1 MVRLTPPYFFPEF
14 LKPQGKASPT
24 ARERT
29 LGLTAKDLD
38 WLYNLYLATDES
50 RQDTRRHDHPM
61 RVEKVLINVSGKPPI
76 PLAGAFAI
84 SPTPDNAKALLYTPD
99 YGIQVY
105 DSHAE
110 LLSEL
115 TEQLEDPQHSAP
127 MLNYLSM
134 DQRNALGADTPMVL
148 TTQIIEGDVMPEQ
161 ARMLQACQL
170 DNVKA
175 MLGHLQKTPTLPDML
190 DTLLSVMARPHFKHL
205 DQRHTRVNVFTRET
219 EQATPRWV
227 NSLTLSEALLQF
239 YVRHGWPKGQTR
251 EYSNPKHHTTDLT
264 PSEREEDHQRWEAL
278 VEQSS
283 STFSKLLESL
293 LQTYWNEDVDSGTSR
308 VDFFA
313 QVMAQKFRLDVLLKR
328 QSDIITADES
338 HALQALF
345 LSDQS
350 ARSAH
355 AENLTVEKVRLY
367 APHQHYV
374 EPASTLMITERH
386 AYLYTQSRGLQVLE
400 NLDDLKDRLLSM
412 LKAEGHEDEWLNV
425 LSLDERD
432 TLLGLDPISIAARPI
447 PGNVFVTLVQDILR
461 KQTDNLNHALEIYRR
476 SDGQVDLA
484 ALLDSALDVRAL
496 LDNQLATLE
505 TAGRWTLH
513 PVTRGDGRPS
523 TVKAERARLQLQS
536 LQAVERALA
545 LERANHPTL
554 RSIIADTLNAE
565 LKLQQQAV
573 KASEVYI
580 NTYATRAQE
589 REERTPVQSLSMLE
603 HFIERLA
610 REAPAVPFSS
620 RTTFYTKGEG
630 NVFVQLPSMTLK
642 TFNTVIER
650 VLLLFSKHAMR
661 QQPHDFLVKTHAQHA
676 HSMLVGLRSEAELR
690 WLDKTLAPTSQ
701 AILDTLL
708 QPESLSRL
716 TRHGLNG
723 FLPDAYGLTLDFNAV
738 DTPQPLANIFVITE
752 RGGIDPQRS
761 GQALLWTPRL
771 GYEVFA
777 SVNALRDEIAL
788 RLVHPLNRL
797 SLLEN
802 LPFCLREPHQAFRLG
817 PLQRIDQ
824 DLLNDRVSS
833 YNDAVMEG
841 VDHLQS
847 MGLGARALQDR
858 LDAVIEQPPPT
869 NLGRAITLADALVNQ
884 QALPVWLGMAP
895 PQDQIHQAELLEQYC
910 NNAAQEHDYLHDI
923 QPMRAYAFTTLMTL
937 LEARFPGQVLNPDHI
952 LIPTHAV
959 LDLNVDN
966 LTDFALRHWPNLAA
980 QHIRPRSRTA
990 RPLPQALD
998 ANAVIQLVRQLDLKS
1013 AYQQLVRSHLE
1024 AQTDDARQRRRLFC
1038 RQLPWQALQLA
1049 HEQKLQ
1055 ERLSTQALS
1064 LVQQLFDMPDA
1075 VARASLSGATAMIRP
1090 LELIATEGAS
1100 TAKVLGVYLISPQS
1114 PGDGPWVLYAPY
1126 SEQHVFKEYADE
1138 TALLNEL
1145 QTPGVLQDWVLMHL
1159 EDPHQATYRHLL
1171 KNSHP
1176 RPSDIRLAASPVAGN
1191 VLHYLFS
1198 ENTVMLL
1205 KVLGS
1210 QFEEGAKTLWDHA
1223 TRLFDTQI
1231 PTAVQFMA
1239 GKLAYP
1245 LVVWRSYSLFK
1256 RSAEALQLHQW
1267 KAALK
1272 DFVRGVAQ
1280 MAALRSALD
1289 GTALAPPTEKERS
1302 LTELTDTSLPA
1313 ATTLATWHITSP
1325 SRTRLQPFEAQDVA
1339 LQDLRKNTLSQV
1351 YEDRKTSKYY
1361 VPLAGKVYS
1370 VKKAAQH
1377 WRLANDQQVGPFIG
1391 RNAQGIW
1398 VLELGGQEPR
1408 FGRAQSYLKTW
1419 RNEARDINIEAV
1431 GIRDI
1436 GALTYWKAQ
1445 AITEALNFATY
1456 YTLNCRR
1463 NVAQF
1468 ATQRDPNSRVGRFLG
1483 EMFGVVTLTPD
1494 QVLRVT
1500 KIIDEI
1506 LDELTDPSLTGPNS
1520 MRFVV
1525 GTSRQDP
1532 ASDYAFM
1539 IPADR
1544 ERKLYLLSRFFDP
1557 NLDVYQNRLLENV
1570 AFNISTHARA
1580 STLIHE
1586 LTHLKLDTVDI
1597 AYLDS
1602 MRPFPDLINIDRPG
1616 AEMLKTTLE
1625 DLRSTALST
1634 MTPATMLFKTQDSLT
1649 ALWEDFKPGSAIEKK
1664 IFKAT
1669 GAKTLQ
1675 DARIIFMSVPDKRID
1690 TILANA
1696 DSVTYLITHLGR
1708 QLEPGA

>member
-1 MVRLTPPYFFPEF
+1 MIRLTPPYFFPEF

-29 LGLTAKDLD
+29 LGLTAKDRE

-61 RVEKVLINVSGKPPI
+61 RVEKVLINISSKPPI

-84 SPTPDNAKALLYTPD
+84 SPTPDDAKALLYTPD
-99 YGIQVY
+99 NGIQVY

-115 TEQLEDPQHSAP
+115 TEQLEDPQQSAP
-127 MLNYLSM
+127 LLNYLST
-134 DQRNALGADTPMVL
+134 DQRNSLGADTPMVL

-161 ARMLQACQL
+161 GRMLQACQL

-190 DTLLSVMARPHFKHL
+190 DTLLSIMGRQQFKHL
-205 DQRHTRVNVFTRET
+205 DLRDTRVNVFTREA

-227 NSLTLSEALLQF
+227 NVLTLSEALLQF

-251 EYSNPKHHTTDLT
+251 EYSNPKHDTTDLT
-264 PSEREEDHQRWEAL
+264 SAEREEDRQRWEAL
-278 VEQSS
+278 IEQSS
-283 STFSKLLESL
+283 SIFSKLLESL
-293 LQTYWNEDVDSGTSR
+293 LQTYWNEDIDSGTSR

-338 HALQALF
+338 DALQALF

-355 AENLTVEKVRLY
+355 AENLNVEKVRLY

-374 EPASTLMITERH
+374 EPASTLMITEHH

-412 LKAEGHEDEWLNV
+412 LKAQGYEDEWLNA

-432 TLLGLDPISIAARPI
+432 TLLGLDPIAIAARPI
-447 PGNVFVTLVQDILR
+447 PGNVFVTLVQDIVR
-461 KQTDNLNHALEIYRR
+461 KQTDNLNHALAIYRR

-496 LDNQLATLE
+496 LDSQLATLE

-536 LQAVERALA
+536 LQTVEHALA

-554 RSIIADTLNAE
+554 RSTIADTLNAE

-610 REAPAVPFSS
+610 QEAPAVPFSS
-620 RTTFYTKGEG
+620 RTKFYTKGEG
-630 NVFVQLPSMTLK
+630 NVFMQLSSMTLK
-642 TFNTVIER
+642 TFNTIIER
-650 VLLLFSKHAMR
+650 VLLLFSKQAIR
-661 QQPHDFLVKTHAQHA
+661 QQPHDFLVKTLAKHA

-690 WLDKTLAPTSQ
+690 WLDKTLAPASK
-701 AILDTLL
+701 AIVDTLL

-723 FLPDAYGLTLDFNAV
+723 FLPDAYGLTLDLNAV

-752 RGGIDPQRS
+752 RGGLDPQRS

-777 SVNALRDEIAL
+777 CVSDLRDEITQ
-788 RLVHPLNRL
+788 RLAHPLNSL

-802 LPFCLREPHQAFRLG
+802 LPFCLREPHQAFRQG

-824 DLLNDRVSS
+824 DLLNDRVNS
-833 YNDAVMEG
+833 YNDAVMAG
-841 VDHLQS
+841 VDHLLS

-869 NLGRAITLADALVNQ
+869 NLGRAITLADAMVNQ

-895 PQDQIHQAELLEQYC
+895 PQEQIHQAELLEQYC
-910 NNAAQEHDYLHDI
+910 NNADEEHDYLHDI
-923 QPMRAYAFTTLMTL
+923 QPIRAYALTTLTAL
-937 LEARFPGQVLNPDHI
+937 LEARFPGKGLNPDDI

-959 LDLNVDN
+959 LDVNVDN
-966 LTDFALRHWPNLAA
+966 LTDFALRHWPNLTA

-990 RPLPQALD
+990 KPLPKALD
-998 ANAVIQLVRQLDLKS
+998 ASAVIQMVRQLDLKS
-1013 AYQQLVRSHLE
+1013 AYQQRVRSQLE
-1024 AQTDDARQRRRLFC
+1024 TKNDDARQRRRLFC
-1038 RQLPWQALQLA
+1038 RQLPWQALQCA
-1049 HEQKLQ
+1049 HEHSLQ

-1064 LVQQLFDMPDA
+1064 LVQQIFDMPDA

-1100 TAKVLGVYLISPQS
+1100 TAKVLGVYLIGPQS

-1126 SEQHVFKEYADE
+1126 SEQHVFKEYTDE
-1138 TALLNEL
+1138 TALLDEI
-1145 QTPGVLQDWVLMHL
+1145 QRPGALQDWVLMHL

-1171 KNSHP
+1171 KDSRH
-1176 RPSDIRLAASPVAGN
+1176 RPSDISLAASPVAGN

-1198 ENTVMLL
+1198 ENTLMLL

-1223 TRLFDTQI
+1223 TRLFGKEI

-1245 LVVWRSYSLFK
+1245 LVVWRSYTLFK

-1267 KAALK
+1267 TAALK

-1302 LTELTDTSLPA
+1302 LAELTDTSLPA
-1313 ATTLATWHITSP
+1313 ATTLDTWHITSP
-1325 SRTRLQPFEAQDVA
+1325 SRTRLQPFEAQEVA
-1339 LQDLRKNTLSQV
+1339 LQDL
-1351 YEDRKTSKYY
+1351 
-1361 VPLAGKVYS
+1361 
-1370 VKKAAQH
+1370 KKARSARCMKTAKPRNTTCRWPARCIASRKPH
-1377 WRLANDQQVGPFIG
+1377 NAGASPTMSRLG
-1391 RNAQGIW
+1391 RTSVVI
-1398 VLELGGQEPR
+1398 R
-1408 FGRAQSYLKTW
+1408 RAY
-1419 RNEARDINIEAV
+1419 
-1431 GIRDI
+1431 G
-1436 GALTYWKAQ
+1436 YWSW
-1445 AITEALNFATY
+1445 ATK
-1456 YTLNCRR
+1456 
-1463 NVAQF
+1463 
-1468 ATQRDPNSRVGRFLG
+1468 SRASAGL
-1483 EMFGVVTLTPD
+1483 
-1494 QVLRVT
+1494 
-1500 KIIDEI
+1500 
-1506 LDELTDPSLTGPNS
+1506 SH
-1520 MRFVV
+1520 
-1525 GTSRQDP
+1525 TSRHG
-1532 ASDYAFM
+1532 
-1539 IPADR
+1539 
-1544 ERKLYLLSRFFDP
+1544 ETKHG
-1557 NLDVYQNRLLENV
+1557 
-1570 AFNISTHARA
+1570 IS
-1580 STLIHE
+1580 I
-1586 LTHLKLDTVDI
+1586 LKRW
-1597 AYLDS
+1597 A
-1602 MRPFPDLINIDRPG
+1602 
-1616 AEMLKTTLE
+1616 
-1625 DLRSTALST
+1625 
-1634 MTPATMLFKTQDSLT
+1634 
-1649 ALWEDFKPGSAIEKK
+1649 SAI
-1664 IFKAT
+1664 
-1669 GAKTLQ
+1669 
-1675 DARIIFMSVPDKRID
+1675 SVR
-1690 TILANA
+1690 
-1696 DSVTYLITHLGR
+1696 
-1708 QLEPGA
+1708 